1 MLFNVYPVLQW
12 IRYFYKNDASL
23 MNVNKVDK
31 WLIKN
36 GKRITSNIRQWS
48 HWLLTRKLNKI

>member
-23 MNVNKVDK
+23 MNENKVDK

-36 GKRITSNIRQWS
+36 GKRITSNIRQW
-48 HWLLTRKLNKI
+48 